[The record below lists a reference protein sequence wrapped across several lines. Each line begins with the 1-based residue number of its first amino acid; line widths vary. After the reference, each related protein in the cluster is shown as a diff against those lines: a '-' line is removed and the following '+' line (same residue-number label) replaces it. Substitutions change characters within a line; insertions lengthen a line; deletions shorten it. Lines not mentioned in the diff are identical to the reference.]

1 MAMVE
6 LSVRALARNASVVS
20 GLLLLGIG
28 LGDVVV
34 GRTKLA
40 QYQETFAHSAVT
52 PARDPSV
59 LFPKASEVEE
69 QRAVAQAKVGFY
81 NLLFLAGQILTFSGL
96 VLLVFGLIQLR
107 RRAPLHAPSS
117 ALSR

>member
-1 MAMVE
+1 MAVVE
-6 LSVRALARNASVVS
+6 LSLRALMRNAWVVA

-40 QYQETFAHSAVT
+40 QYQEGFAHSAVT
-52 PARDPSV
+52 PPRDPSV
-59 LFPKASEVEE
+59 LFPKSSEVDE
-69 QRAVAQAKVGFY
+69 QRAVAHAKVGFY
-81 NLLFLAGQILTFSGL
+81 NVLFLAGQIMTFTGL
-96 VLLVFGLIQLR
+96 VLLVFGLVQLR
-107 RRAPLHAPSS
+107 RRDAPTASS